1 MRRLFF
7 SLLVLSM
14 SLGFFQEAHAGK
26 LFDILGGGG
35 LALGAGELTVDAVEA
50 RSLIQNSATLI
61 AAGSCVQSGCV
72 TGIEEFFQR
81 HPVAGKGVFWH
92 EIVVYET
99 KHPDDAAAI
108 DGIASDVVDFAE
120 PPDCEGLRG
129 RITLFR
135 NELSQRYFDL
145 LEDRHGLY
153 KIRPVGLPPYGS
165 WSGHVAQYEGWQSGL
180 RSRLNQATALG
191 CSIPA
196 GAWTWATRP
205 APIRPSVL

>member
-7 SLLVLSM
+7 SLLVVSM
-14 SLGFFQEAHAGK
+14 SLGFFQESHAGK

-61 AAGSCVQSGCV
+61 AAGSCMRSGCV
-72 TGIEEFFQR
+72 AEIEKFFER
-81 HPVAGKGVFWH
+81 HPVAGKRVFWH

-99 KHPDDAAAI
+99 KHPDDAGAI

-129 RITLFR
+129 QIALFR
-135 NELSQRYFDL
+135 NELSQRYSEML
-145 LEDRHGLY
+145 LDKHGLY
-153 KIRPVGLPPYGS
+153 GLGPAGSDYGS
-165 WSGHVAQYEGWQSGL
+165 WDGHVQQYKNKQKGL
-180 RSRLNQATALG
+180 RNRLSNATALG
-191 CSIPA
+191 CAIT
-196 GAWTWATRP
+196 GDAWTWATRP
-205 APIRPSVL
+205 APKKPGNL

>member
-1 MRRLFF
+1 MRRMFF

-14 SLGFFQEAHAGK
+14 SLGFFQVAHAGK

-72 TGIEEFFQR
+72 TGIEEFFEW
-81 HPVAGKGVFWH
+81 HPVAGKGVFRH

-129 RITLFR
+129 QIALFR
-135 NELSQRYFDL
+135 NELSQPYSEML
-145 LEDRHGLY
+145 LDKHGLY
-153 KIRPVGLPPYGS
+153 GSGPAGSDYGS
-165 WSGHVAQYEGWQSGL
+165 WNGHVQQYKNKQKGL
-180 RSRLNQATALG
+180 RNRLSNATALG
-191 CSIPA
+191 CAIT
-196 GAWTWATRP
+196 GDAWAWATRP
-205 APIRPSVL
+205 APKKPGNL